1 MERTRSFICLRCGKP
16 FRVSWDAYQQLKRD
30 PICDACRNTQEADP
44 EFENESTEF
53 VDSLNLLFSKLN
65 RIVAENKGRKKDK

>member
-1 MERTRSFICLRCGKP
+1 MERTRSFICLRCGKQ

-30 PICDACRNTQEADP
+30 PICDACRNTQATEP

-53 VDSLNLLFSKLN
+53 VDSLNLVFSKLN